1 MSFEALREA
10 VEQGVQGRNSGIPM
24 GFNRLN
30 RYIGIRKR
38 MYFVTGGLTGCLS
51 GDTVI
56 SVNRG
61 SRPSGREYT
70 LRELYFKFNKKLVP
84 RNKGDKVNG
93 NIWDDQVSRILSYN
107 HHDQVLRYNDVV
119 NVIESGVKE
128 VFNLRTSSG
137 KTIKATKDHRFLVDN
152 HDSYKRL
159 EELKVG
165 DFVFV
170 RSKKIPKGRNPR
182 PYRKELVTKL
192 PYYPSATNKLVKVD
206 GKEYVHQRI
215 KITRLVYDAG
225 LNNVTVEEF
234 IKNVKNNPNH
244 NYIFSDLTMDIHH
257 IDGNHQNDVFE
268 NLKLMTP
275 SEHAKYHGKLIGEKH
290 FLNRNIEKDEIISI
304 ESCGFE
310 MTYDIEMKSPYNNFL
325 ANGIVV
331 HNSGKT
337 SFVDDAFVLNPYDW
351 FINQK
356 DSKIKL
362 KIIYRSMERSRT
374 YKLAKWVCRRI
385 FLDEGYIIPVSKLMG
400 WTDKLTKDEHDLF
413 LSYKN
418 YMEGMDEIITI
429 IDGPENPVG
438 IAKQLK
444 DHAMKNGTIEQLD
457 KYNKIYIPNDEN
469 EITIVV
475 VDHLGLLKTTS
486 DFSTKKA
493 TIDKMSDELRYA
505 RDMYGYTI
513 VAVQQFNRDISNPIR
528 IKNGDVEPQLEDFKE
543 SSVPQEDADVVMALF
558 DPMRYKVGDPSGYNL
573 DKLKDE
579 YGAKYFR
586 SLRLIKNS
594 YGEDD
599 VRIGLGFMGQI
610 GMFKELPRKKDI
622 TDIDYENVVNKSF
635 FLNDQHSSTL

>member
-1 MSFEALREA
+1 MSFENLKIE
-10 VEQGVQGRNSGIPM
+10 VDNGISGRNGGIPM

-38 MYFVTGGLTGCLS
+38 MYFVAGGLTGCLS

-93 NIWDDQVSRILSYN
+93 NTWDDQVSRILSYN
-107 HHDQVLRYNDVV
+107 HNDEVLRYNDVV

-128 VFNLRTSSG
+128 VFKLTTCSG

-152 HDSYKRL
+152 HESYNRL
-159 EELKVG
+159 EKLKVG

-170 RSKKIPKGRNPR
+170 RSKKIPKGRKQR
-182 PYRKELVTKL
+182 PYRKELITML

-206 GKEYVHQRI
+206 GKEYIHQRI

-225 LNNVTVEEF
+225 LNNVTIEEF

-244 NYIFSDLTMDIHH
+244 NYTFSDLTMDIHH

-268 NLKLMTP
+268 NLKLMTS

-290 FLNRNIEKDEIISI
+290 FLNRNIEKDEIVSI

-325 ANGIVV
+325 ANEIVV

-337 SFVDDAFVLNPYDW
+337 SFIDDAFVLNPYDW
-351 FINQK
+351 YLQNK
-356 DSKIKL
+356 KSGVKI

-374 YKLAKWVCRRI
+374 YKLAKWVCRKI
-385 FLDEGYIIPVSKLMG
+385 FIDHGVIIPVSKLLG
-400 WTDKLTKDEHDLF
+400 WTEKMNRDEHDLF
-413 LSYKN
+413 LSYKE
-418 YMEGMDEIITI
+418 YMDGMDDVITI

-438 IAKQLK
+438 IAKDLRN
-444 DHAMKNGTIEQLD
+444 HALKNGKIEQLD
-457 KYNKIYIPNDEN
+457 EYNKIYVPNDPDEV
-469 EITIVV
+469 TIVV
-475 VDHLGLLKTTS
+475 VDHLGLLKTTKELN
-486 DFSTKKA
+486 TKKQV
-493 TIDKMSDELRYA
+493 IDKMSDELRYA
-505 RDMYGYTI
+505 RDFYGYTI

-558 DPMRYKVGDPSGYNL
+558 DPMRYKVSDPSGYNL
-573 DKLKDE
+573 DKLKDDF
-579 YGAKYFR
+579 GAKYFR

-599 VRIGLGFMGQI
+599 VRIGLGFLGQI

-622 TDIDYENVVNKSF
+622 TDSDYENVVNKSF
-635 FLNDQHSSTL
+635 FLQ